1 MADWLGHGACNL
13 EILTTSWICLRQ
25 SLVQIFGCQ
34 LVCLLLF
41 EIFDLLSLFQEF
53 LSLALKSPHGQS
65 SMKYT
70 LHHSTSSTHLQ
81 NRSFHVD
88 RTKTAVSCTIVRA
101 KRACAI
107 FVFKYTNNFLP
118 SSRPPRCL
126 ACLTLR
132 SRKAATATERKM
144 NKTILSGNTYSS
156 LDYFAYWTIR
166 KSPRKQRLTLPIATL
181 ASL

>member
-1 MADWLGHGACNL
+1 M
-13 EILTTSWICLRQ
+13 
-25 SLVQIFGCQ
+25 
-34 LVCLLLF
+34 
-41 EIFDLLSLFQEF
+41 
-53 LSLALKSPHGQS
+53 ALKSPHGQS

-88 RTKTAVSCTIVRA
+88 RTKTAVSCSIVRA

-118 SSRPPRCL
+118 SSRPPRRL

-132 SRKAATATERKM
+132 IRKAATATARKM
-144 NKTILSGNTYSS
+144 NKIKLSGDTYSS
-156 LDYFAYWTIR
+156 LDYFAY
-166 KSPRKQRLTLPIATL
+166 
-181 ASL
+181 